1 LGQVQP
7 IGPQQPIN
15 RPSYRLPPSRSLP
28 LGPTLSWTHL
38 ALSSRAADMR
48 GLLVKPPLRMRRML
62 IGVARYPSPP
72 CLGRCGQPNPPPP
85 ARASCRQ
92 TPPPHLP
99 SPLHCYKRLSHRC
112 RPIFCLG
119 LPPLAK
125 SVHKGLHI
133 TVDLLSALR
142 WPESLS
148 SHRHLGHRGQ
158 HLPRPVSIVHA
169 PFFFTLVHV

>member
-7 IGPQQPIN
+7 IGPQQPIS

-72 CLGRCGQPNPPPP
+72 RLGRCGQPNPPPP

-92 TPPPHLP
+92 TPPPPISLHRCIAIKGLVIVVVQFFASGSLP
-99 SPLHCYKRLSHRC
+99 SPKVCTRASTS
-112 RPIFCLG
+112 PSIFCLCCG
-119 LPPLAK
+119 GRSHCPLTGIWATA
-125 SVHKGLHI
+125 VN
-133 TVDLLSALR
+133 TF
-142 WPESLS
+142 
-148 SHRHLGHRGQ
+148 
-158 HLPRPVSIVHA
+158 PVR
-169 PFFFTLVHV
+169 